1 MENKLKYTEFTEGV
15 YWVGDSEADAKLCCN
30 PYLIIDNGEGVLI
43 DPGSVLDFEQVFS
56 NVTKLI
62 PLESIKYVILHH
74 QDPDFCASV
83 PLFEKKGLQAKIV
96 THWRTAVIVK
106 YYGIKSSYY
115 IVNQNE
121 FKLTLSSGRILIFLP
136 TPYLHFPGAIAT
148 YDIQSKTLFSSDLF
162 GAFSNSKWGLFAKE
176 GYIESMKAFH
186 EHYMPGNEILRP
198 VMEKFLTMDIL
209 RIAPQHGCI
218 IEENI
223 KTYIKALRDLEC
235 GTFLHPIKKE
245 ISKTGGYLG
254 ICNQVI
260 KRFYS
265 ILEVK
270 EIKRILQ
277 SEDIVLDEQT
287 GLIQDFNCT
296 GLELWNKIF
305 EVLYKEKGIDF
316 LTILEPLAQ
325 KISREYDILIPEIL
339 NSKIV
344 QGEKKAIELSEKNRK
359 LMELNEELKRNVQ
372 EIQDRLTKCPITGL
386 YNEKFFLNYLDITF
400 NKNINSALLLIAID
414 NMTDINFNYGSEIGN
429 ETIKNLSYILDNE
442 KEDNHQIFKLQGAVF
457 GYCISDT
464 SKAEAIDI
472 AENIRKIVA
481 DSESFI
487 ENITVSIG
495 LLLLDEIKDIVQ
507 ESEDFSNY
515 IYNIALNRLRTA
527 RNKGMNIVCSES
539 SIDDYNSNFKKVLIA
554 DTDTMSVE
562 ILKIFLE
569 KEGFKVYVAK
579 DGVEALNIMEK
590 EKISIVISELML
602 PKLDGLLVKE
612 KMSLYSDRAKIPFIL
627 VSYQKDAQTV
637 KRAIELNID
646 HYFKKP
652 YMLTELIGIVKYKTK
667 GGI

>member
-1 MENKLKYTEFTEGV
+1 MENKLKYTELTDGV
-15 YWVGDSEADAKLCCN
+15 YWVGDTEVDAKLRCN
-30 PYLIIDNGEGVLI
+30 PYLIIDNGESVLI

-56 NVTKLI
+56 NVKKLI
-62 PLESIKYVILHH
+62 PLENIKYVILHH
-74 QDPDFCASV
+74 QDPDLCASV
-83 PLFEKKGLQAKIV
+83 PLFEKKGLQAKVV

-121 FKLTLSSGRILIFLP
+121 FKLTLSSGRTLVFLP
-136 TPYLHFPGAIAT
+136 TPYLHFPGSIAT
-148 YDIQSKTLFSSDLF
+148 YDIQTKTLFSSDLF

-218 IEENI
+218 IEEDI

-254 ICNQVI
+254 ICNQII
-260 KRFYS
+260 KRLYS

-325 KISREYDILIPEIL
+325 KISREYDILLPEIL

-359 LMELNEELKRNVQ
+359 LIEVNEELKRNVQ

-400 NKNINSALLLIAID
+400 NKNTNSALLLIAID

-429 ETIKNLSYILDNE
+429 ETIKNLSYLLSNE
-442 KEDNHQIFKLQGAVF
+442 KEETHQIFKLQGAVF
-457 GYCISDT
+457 GYCVSDT
-464 SKAEAIDI
+464 NKDEAISI

-481 DSESFI
+481 DSETFI

-495 LLLLDEIKDIVQ
+495 LILLDEIKDIVQ
-507 ESEDFSNY
+507 ESEDFSSY

-539 SIDDYNSNFKKVLIA
+539 SIDDYTINVKKVLIA

-569 KEGFKVYVAK
+569 KEGFKVYVAR

-612 KMSLYSDRAKIPFIL
+612 KMSLYSDKAKIPFIL
-627 VSYQKDAQTV
+627 VSYQKDTQTV

-667 GGI
+667 RGI